1 MAGYGQFCPVSMAAE
16 VLGRRWSLLIVRE
29 LLSGSHRF
37 NDIRR
42 GVPNLSPSV
51 LSQRLDEL
59 VMAGVV
65 SRREHDYALTPAGEE
80 LWPVIEQLGTWGK
93 RWIRGAY
100 DDERLDSR
108 LLMWDI
114 HRGVRLEQVPPP
126 QVIVAFYLREPD
138 DRRRTYWLVLR
149 REDAEVCL
157 SDPGYDVDLH
167 LRTDVRT
174 LTRVWMGDADLGGAL
189 RSGAI
194 ELSGP
199 SHLQRAFPG
208 WLRLNVFAGVAPAS
222 ALDGPGDGPGASG
235 ELERLIADPEAA
247 PQRLA

>member
-1 MAGYGQFCPVSMAAE
+1 MAGYGQFCPVSMAVE
-16 VLGRRWSLLIVRE
+16 VLGRRWTLLVVRE

-59 VMAGVV
+59 VLAGIVV
-65 SRREHDYALTPAGEE
+65 RREHDYALTAAGEE
-80 LWPVIEQLGTWGK
+80 LRPVVEQLGVWDK

-100 DDERLDSR
+100 DDEQLDSR

-114 HRGVRLEQVPPP
+114 HRGMHLELLPAP
-126 QVIVAFYLREPD
+126 QVIVAFHLAEPD
-138 DRRRTYWLVLR
+138 GDRKTYWLVLR
-149 REDAEVCL
+149 REEAEVCVT
-157 SDPGYDVDLH
+157 DPGHDVDLRV
-167 LRTDVRT
+167 RTDVRT

-189 RSGAI
+189 QAGAI
-194 ELSGP
+194 QLTGP
-199 SHLQRAFPG
+199 SHLRRAFPG

-222 ALDGPGDGPGASG
+222 ALDDPGDRPGARAQ
-235 ELERLIADPEAA
+235 LEGLVADAEAA
-247 PQRLA
+247 PEGLA